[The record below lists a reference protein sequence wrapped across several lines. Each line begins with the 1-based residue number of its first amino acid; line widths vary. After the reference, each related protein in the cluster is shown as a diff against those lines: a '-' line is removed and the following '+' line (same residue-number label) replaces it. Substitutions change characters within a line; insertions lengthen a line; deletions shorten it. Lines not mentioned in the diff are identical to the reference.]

1 MRHFSVAILLFL
13 VAPTAQAKAIP
24 DGTKIHDDHACY
36 TIFSGPWGH
45 GTKLGVTWQSI
56 AHTLQ
61 DDRNVLDIVV
71 HQKVGIGAFDMRD
84 HFVLDAGSLLPI
96 RLESV
101 RNGKPHASLEYGNG
115 RVTGWHVRKDGTR
128 QSVDVPLPVPVW
140 DGDLYGPTFAALELK
155 AGGQFAVPFYQ
166 YDRGLGQFSVAVT
179 ATERVTT
186 PEGNV
191 DAWVVH
197 AGPNPAEMLDYL
209 IGRESRRELGYRAA
223 EGYQLLGGDCTG
235 IN

>member
-1 MRHFSVAILLFL
+1 MKHFSTAILLFF
-13 VAPTAQAKAIP
+13 AGPPAMAEGMP
-24 DGTKIHDDHACY
+24 DGARIHDDRACY
-36 TIFSGPWGH
+36 SIFSGAWGH

-56 AHTLQ
+56 AHTHQ
-61 DDRNVLDIVV
+61 DDRNVLDIV
-71 HQKVGIGAFDMRD
+71 FDMRD

-115 RVTGWHVRKDGTR
+115 RVTGWHIRKDGTR

-140 DGDLYGPTFAALELK
+140 DGDLYGPTFAALGLK
-155 AGGQFAVPFYQ
+155 PGAHFALPFYQ
-166 YDRGLGQFSVAVT
+166 YDRGFGEFSLAVT
-179 ATERVTT
+179 STERVMT

-197 AGPNPAEMLDYL
+197 AGLSPAEMLDYL
-209 IGRESRRELGYRAA
+209 IAKDSRRELGYRGGM
-223 EGYQLLGGDCTG
+223 GYQVLGGDCTG
-235 IN
+235 LD

>member
-1 MRHFSVAILLFL
+1 MRQFSAAILMFL
-13 VAPTAQAKAIP
+13 AGPTALAEGIP
-24 DGTKIHDDHACY
+24 DGTKIREDRACY
-36 TIFSGPWGH
+36 TIFSGAWGH
-45 GTKLGVTWQSI
+45 GKKLGVTWQSI
-56 AHTLQ
+56 AHTRE
-61 DDRNVLDIVV
+61 DGRNVLDIVV
-71 HQKVGIGAFDMRD
+71 HQKANNDAFDMRD
-84 HFVLDAGSLLPI
+84 HFVLDGSTLLPI
-96 RLESV
+96 RLETI
-101 RNGKPHASLEYGNG
+101 RNGKPHAFLEYRNG
-115 RVTGWHVRKDGTR
+115 RVIGWHFGKDATR
-128 QSVDVPLPVPVW
+128 HDVDISLPGPVW
-140 DGDLYGPTFAALELK
+140 DGNLYGPTFAALELK